1 MRRRGK
7 LTANSYRT
15 WGKCT
20 DPNASPSSVCVLH
33 LCEAT
38 LQPKSLVSQ
47 GEWGGLWNGLS
58 RTSQRGLAHFPYRP
72 VGWTNGTFAPDGT
85 NRPATV
91 GSLPC
96 PLMLLFQKYLIHSSV
111 IVSAT
116 LRPFLKTTLPS
127 VNLWYF
133 PGTLLCFCFSWGK
146 KALFFRCTVKRS
158 FSFSLFSWSFS
169 ESKITQ
175 ELWKALRACFH

>member
-58 RTSQRGLAHFPYRP
+58 RTSQRGLAHFPDRP

-127 VNLWYF
+127 VI
-133 PGTLLCFCFSWGK
+133 FSWHTSVSVFRGEK
-146 KALFFRCTVKRS
+146 KPYFLDV
-158 FSFSLFSWSFS
+158 
-169 ESKITQ
+169 
-175 ELWKALRACFH
+175 LWKDPFHFLCLVGLSLSQKSHKNYEKH

>member
-20 DPNASPSSVCVLH
+20 DPNASPSSVCVLY

-58 RTSQRGLAHFPYRP
+58 RTSQRGLAHFPDRP

-91 GSLPC
+91 GSLPR
-96 PLMLLFQKYLIHSSV
+96 PLMLLLLLLFQKYLIHSSV

-133 PGTLLCFCFSWGK
+133 PGTLLFLFFVGK
-146 KALFFRCTVKRS
+146 K
-158 FSFSLFSWSFS
+158 SLIFLDV
-169 ESKITQ
+169 
-175 ELWKALRACFH
+175 LWKDPFRFLCLVGLSLSQKSHKNYEKH